1 MSYFEINGLAVFTP
15 FEETPQIRRDKMGV
29 LLYLDEVIKELEV
42 IIKSR
47 RVGKVLAS
55 NGCLS
60 LAVTKSKLRDY
71 TVEAW
76 VIAKRSSQRR
86 KLEAKRSLREILPES
101 GRVKPANTP
110 MSKHEV
116 LTRLSVMQEQ
126 LITANQAITN
136 LVANTLQELDAKI
149 ADIKRDLLN

>member
-76 VIAKRSSQRR
+76 VIAKRSRQRR
-86 KLEAKRSLREILPES
+86 KLEAKRSLRKAKAAL
-101 GRVKPANTP
+101 RV
-110 MSKHEV
+110 
-116 LTRLSVMQEQ
+116 
-126 LITANQAITN
+126 
-136 LVANTLQELDAKI
+136 AK
-149 ADIKRDLLN
+149 ALLNDNLTLVDLYA

>member
-1 MSYFEINGLAVFTP
+1 MSYFEITPLAVFTP

-86 KLEAKRSLREILPES
+86 KLEAKRSLREAKAAL
-101 GRVKPANTP
+101 RV
-110 MSKHEV
+110 
-116 LTRLSVMQEQ
+116 
-126 LITANQAITN
+126 
-136 LVANTLQELDAKI
+136 AK
-149 ADIKRDLLN
+149 ALLNDNLTLVDLYALNVIDLRIVRYDLPHLVTFCGIDLNVPYPF